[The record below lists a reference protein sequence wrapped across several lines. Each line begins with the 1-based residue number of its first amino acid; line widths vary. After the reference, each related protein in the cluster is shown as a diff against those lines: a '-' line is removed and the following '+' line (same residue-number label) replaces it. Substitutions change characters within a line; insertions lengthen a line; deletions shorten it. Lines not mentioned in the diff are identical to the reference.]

1 MSIKFDS
8 KEKVCAFY
16 ASDYHFEMIT
26 LPFICKNMD
35 DSKKVILLTEN
46 NLEETVKTLLS
57 RMNFDENRKNEIL
70 DIDWKDNDLKK
81 FKQIKKNVKEQ
92 KDTVVFIKGKE
103 NYIKNANK
111 NLENWLANKEKLEI
125 VDCYDVG
132 EIGENI
138 DNVMDKYGKVLGTSG
153 EREI

>member
-35 DSKKVILLTEN
+35 DSKEVILLTEN